1 MSGGPK
7 PRKIN
12 RAGVTRFL
20 EDLAEDTE
28 ALRHLVGL
36 AAEKGYE
43 ITARDLAQHLL
54 VGASAAMDELSEQE
68 LDKVAGGKKKPAK
81 KKDLKV
87 TP

>member
-1 MSGGPK
+1 MSGPTE
-7 PRKIN
+7 RRIN

-20 EDLAEDTE
+20 EELAQDTD

-43 ITARDLAQHLL
+43 ITARDLAQHLA
-54 VGASAAMDELSEQE
+54 VGASAAMDELSEADLE
-68 LDKVAGGKKKPAK
+68 LVAGGKKKPAK
-81 KKDLKV
+81 KKDVGL